1 MPIFSFEDKKQYG
14 FNLLANQVNYL
25 TDNLKKKL
33 PPTDT
38 RLRPDLS
45 FWEAGNIEEAN
56 KWKTILEG
64 NQRKRRQILKTE
76 FKDDPSRDVADERTF
91 YKP

>member
-1 MPIFSFEDKKQYG
+1 M
-14 FNLLANQVNYL
+14 NYL
-25 TDNLKKKL
+25 TDNLKNKL

-45 FWEAGNIEEAN
+45 CWEAGKIDEAN
-56 KWKTILEG
+56 KWKTILEV
-64 NQRKRRQILKTE
+64 NQRKRRQILKTK
-76 FKDDPSRDVADERTF
+76 FKDDPLIDISDERTF